1 MFAIGL
7 NIYGGPDVLQPV
19 DLPTPHPLPGQVR
32 VKVRAAGI
40 NPVDIMV
47 RDGSLADWFA
57 GAQPP
62 YVPGM
67 DIAGTIDEVGDGV
80 EVAFGLSAGL
90 AVTGVVDNFGS
101 YGGYSEYVCLPAAS
115 VIPVPA
121 GATFPAAASF
131 LMNALTACTALD
143 TLNLPSGAVVLVTG
157 AAGAVGTS
165 AVALGSHRHLTMLSA
180 ASPAD
185 EPLLRSVGA
194 NKVIARGDD
203 LVERILRVCAHG
215 VDAVIDTAGLGEQI
229 IPAVRSG
236 GTVITLRPGNTEGF
250 ERDIK
255 AVFVNVRERIMDHA
269 ALSQL
274 GKLTEDGVLP
284 MRVAGVYPA
293 VEAAAAHRRV
303 EEGNLRGRL
312 ILDFTAA
319 GIPS

>member
-7 NIYGGPDVLQPV
+7 NIYGGSDVLQPV
-19 DLPTPHPLPGQVR
+19 ELPTPHPLPGQVR

-57 GAQPP
+57 GAQLP

-67 DIAGTIDEVGDGV
+67 DIAGTIDEVGDDV
-80 EVAFGLSAGL
+80 EVAFGLTAGL

-101 YGGYSEYVCLPAAS
+101 YGGYSEYVCLPAS
-115 VIPVPA
+115 SIIPIPA

-131 LMNALTACTALD
+131 LMNALTARTALD
-143 TLNLPSGAVVLVTG
+143 TLNLPTGAVVLVTG

-165 AVALGSHRHLTMLSA
+165 AVALGNHDHLTMLA
-180 ASPAD
+180 VASPAD
-185 EPLLRSVGA
+185 ESLLRSVGA
-194 NKVIARGDD
+194 NRVIARGDA
-203 LVERILRVCAHG
+203 LATRILSVCADG
-215 VDAVIDTAGLGEQI
+215 VDAVVDTAGLGEQI

-236 GTVITLRPGNTEGF
+236 GTVITLRPGNTEGL

-255 AVFVNVRERIMDHA
+255 AVFVNVRERIMDPA

-274 GKLTEDGVLP
+274 GKLTEEGVLP
-284 MRVAGVYPA
+284 LRVAAVYPA
-293 VEAAAAHRRV
+293 IEAAAAHRLV
-303 EEGNLRGRL
+303 EEGGLRGRV

-319 GIPS
+319 GIPD